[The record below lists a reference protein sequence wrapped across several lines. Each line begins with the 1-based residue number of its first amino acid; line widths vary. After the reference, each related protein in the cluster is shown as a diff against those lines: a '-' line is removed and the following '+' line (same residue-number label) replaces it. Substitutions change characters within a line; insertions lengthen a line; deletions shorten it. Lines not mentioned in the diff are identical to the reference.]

1 MKGHILTFAGAFF
14 LSAWGIAHLVPTRSI
29 IRGFRD
35 ISDDNRRIIA
45 MEWITE
51 GVALMFI
58 GVLVSL
64 VTLVDPV
71 GPATRAVIWTSV
83 ATLNVLS
90 VVSLFTGFRNTFIA
104 FKLCPFI
111 FSGSSILILIGSIYS

>member
-111 FSGSSILILIGSIYS
+111 FSGSSILILIGSIHS